1 MSRGR
6 RRYGAT
12 VTTATTAWAVELQD
26 VLGHEVGNP
35 AHRCRVERDAT
46 TLLVHLSGEDGDGW
60 TALAVDR
67 ATRHW
72 AVGQARTQL
81 AAATRAVDLLRGR
94 SAEDQ
99 PE

>member
-1 MSRGR
+1 MPGSRWGSFV
-6 RRYGAT
+6 AD
-12 VTTATTAWAVELQD
+12 AEAAH
-26 VLGHEVGNP
+26 VLHEVGNP
-35 AHRCRVERDAT
+35 AHRCRIEHDAR

-67 ATRHW
+67 ATRRW

-81 AAATRAVDLLRGR
+81 AAATRAVDGLRGQHAQG
-94 SAEDQ
+94 S

>member
-1 MSRGR
+1 MPGSRWGSFV
-6 RRYGAT
+6 AD
-12 VTTATTAWAVELQD
+12 AEAAH
-26 VLGHEVGNP
+26 VLHEVGNP
-35 AHRCRVERDAT
+35 AHRCRIEHDAH

-67 ATRHW
+67 ATRRW

-81 AAATRAVDLLRGR
+81 AAATRAVDGLRGQHADG
-94 SAEDQ
+94 S

>member
-1 MSRGR
+1 VPGGR
-6 RRYGAT
+6 WGSFVAD
-12 VTTATTAWAVELQD
+12 AEAAH
-26 VLGHEVGNP
+26 VLHEVGNP
-35 AHRCRVERDAT
+35 AHRCRIEHDAH

-67 ATRHW
+67 ATRRW

-81 AAATRAVDLLRGR
+81 AAATRAVDGLRGQHPDG
-94 SAEDQ
+94 S

>member
-1 MSRGR
+1 VPGSRWGSFV
-6 RRYGAT
+6 AD
-12 VTTATTAWAVELQD
+12 AEAAH
-26 VLGHEVGNP
+26 VLHEVGNP
-35 AHRCRVERDAT
+35 AHRCRIEHDAH

-67 ATRHW
+67 ATRRW

-81 AAATRAVDLLRGR
+81 AAATRAVDGLRGQHPDG
-94 SAEDQ
+94 S

>member
-1 MSRGR
+1 VPGSRWGSFV
-6 RRYGAT
+6 ADAE
-12 VTTATTAWAVELQD
+12 TAH
-26 VLGHEVGNP
+26 VLHEVGNP
-35 AHRCRVERDAT
+35 AHRCRIEHDAH

-67 ATRHW
+67 ATRRW

-81 AAATRAVDLLRGR
+81 AAATRAVDGLRGQHPDG
-94 SAEDQ
+94 S

>member
-1 MSRGR
+1 VPGSRWGSFI
-6 RRYGAT
+6 AD
-12 VTTATTAWAVELQD
+12 AEAAH
-26 VLGHEVGNP
+26 VLHEVGNP
-35 AHRCRVERDAT
+35 AHRCRIEHDAH

-67 ATRHW
+67 ATRRW

-81 AAATRAVDLLRGR
+81 AAATRAVDGLRGQHADG
-94 SAEDQ
+94 S

>member
-1 MSRGR
+1 MPGSRWGSFV
-6 RRYGAT
+6 AD
-12 VTTATTAWAVELQD
+12 AEAAH
-26 VLGHEVGNP
+26 VLHEVGNP
-35 AHRCRVERDAT
+35 GHRCRIEHDAH

-67 ATRHW
+67 ATRRW

-81 AAATRAVDLLRGR
+81 AAATRAVDGLRGQHPDG
-94 SAEDQ
+94 S

>member
-1 MSRGR
+1 MPGSRWGSFV
-6 RRYGAT
+6 AD
-12 VTTATTAWAVELQD
+12 AEAAH
-26 VLGHEVGNP
+26 VLHEVGNP
-35 AHRCRVERDAT
+35 AHRCRIEHDAH

-67 ATRHW
+67 ATRRW

-81 AAATRAVDLLRGR
+81 AAATRAVDGLRGQHPDG
-94 SAEDQ
+94 S

>member
-1 MSRGR
+1 VPGSRWGSFVA
-6 RRYGAT
+6 YAE
-12 VTTATTAWAVELQD
+12 AAH
-26 VLGHEVGNP
+26 VLHEVGNP
-35 AHRCRVERDAT
+35 AHRCRIEHDAH

-67 ATRHW
+67 ATRRW

-81 AAATRAVDLLRGR
+81 AAATRAVDGLRGQHADG
-94 SAEDQ
+94 S